1 MARTVA
7 DDLWGML
14 IDAGV
19 ERVYGIVGDALN
31 PTIDSLSR
39 HPQIEFIHVRHE
51 EWGAFAASADAQL
64 SAGPVVVCG
73 TAGPGVTHLL
83 NGLLD
88 ALHEQAPVIAIAGDV
103 ETSIIDTD
111 AVEEISPYDL
121 FRTASLYTGRV
132 VSPEQSRAVF
142 QQAITI
148 ATEDLGPTVIALP
161 GDVASAKSPLDAP
174 PKYTPSRR
182 SVLTPRD
189 EDVRAVADLINS
201 REKIFLFGGN
211 GTEHAADLVQEL
223 SDKVSA
229 PVGYTL
235 KGKNWLEAGNPNAV
249 GMTGLLGYG
258 AANDCIKHADVMV
271 MLGADFPFPGFLDRG
286 HAKVVQVDNLASH
299 LGRRVA
305 LEMGVPADVRAFL
318 EKLLPLVER
327 KSDDEFLRT
336 AQKTTEGWTKR
347 LRHYVDGGEKR
358 SPIRPEYLASLLDE
372 LIDEDAIVT
381 ADTGTSVI
389 WVAHQT
395 SFGGDRIQLGSYSWA
410 SMADASPYAF
420 GATKAVPGRQV
431 IAFCGDG
438 GFSMLGLGDLLTE
451 RQHRS
456 PIVHVVL
463 NNEELDFVNIEQQEA
478 GFRPWGTGFPA
489 ANYAAIAEG
498 FGVKGIRC
506 EDPARLR
513 DQLTEALAHRD
524 GPVVVDVVVDKRA
537 LALPSTVDAELVG
550 KFTLSV
556 FKRALHGEIPELW
569 EEAKDNIRLL

>member
-7 DDLWGML
+7 DDLWDML
-14 IDAGV
+14 IQAGV
-19 ERVYGIVGDALN
+19 KRCYGIVGDALN
-31 PTIDSLSR
+31 PTIDALAR
-39 HPQIEFIHVRHE
+39 HPEIEFIHVRHE
-51 EWGAFAASADAQL
+51 EWGTFAASADAQL
-64 SAGPVVVCG
+64 SDGPVVVCG

-88 ALHEQAPVIAIAGDV
+88 AFHEMAPVIAIAGDV
-103 ETSIIDTD
+103 ETNIIDTE
-111 AVEEISPYDL
+111 AIEEVSPYDL

-132 VSPEQSRAVF
+132 VNPTQARAVF
-142 QQAITI
+142 QQAITV
-148 ATEDLGPTVIALP
+148 ATEEHGPTVIALP
-161 GDVASAKSPLDAP
+161 GDVAHAKSPLEEPAV
-174 PKYTPSRR
+174 YASSRG
-182 SVLTPRD
+182 SVLTPHD
-189 EDVRAVADLINS
+189 EDVQAVADLINGHD
-201 REKIFLFGGN
+201 RVFLFGGN
-211 GTEHAADLVQEL
+211 GTAGAVDLVKQL
-223 SDKVSA
+223 SDKAKA
-229 PVGYTL
+229 PVGFTL
-235 KGKNWLEAGNPNAV
+235 KDKNWLEADNPNAV

-258 AANDCIKHADVMV
+258 AAADCIKHADVML
-271 MLGADFPFPGFLDRG
+271 MLGADFPFPDFLDRG
-286 HAKVVQVDNLASH
+286 HATIVQVDNTPSH

-305 LEMGVPADVRAFL
+305 LELAIPADVGVFL
-318 EKLLPLVER
+318 ERLLPLIEP
-327 KSDDEFLRT
+327 KQNDEFLRT
-336 AQKTTEGWTKR
+336 AQHVTESWRKR

-358 SPIRPEYLASLLDE
+358 SPIRPEYLASVLDDLLD
-372 LIDEDAIVT
+372 DDAIVT

-389 WVAHQT
+389 WVAHQM
-395 SFGGDRIQLGSYSWA
+395 SFGGDRLQFGSYSWA

-420 GATKAVPGRQV
+420 GATKALPGRQV
-431 IAFCGDG
+431 VALCGDG

-456 PIVHVVL
+456 PIVHIIL

-478 GFRPWGTGFPA
+478 GFRPWGTEFPA

-513 DQLTEALAHRD
+513 DQIAEALAHKD

-537 LALPSTVDAELVG
+537 LALPSTVDADLIG

-569 EEAKDNIRLL
+569 DEAKDNIRLL